1 MSNKTKNSGLGRG
14 LDALFS
20 DSKSTLE
27 TMNSPKNE
35 NGEYIIQIP
44 ISDIDINKDQPRKNF
59 DQESLQELAA
69 SIKANG
75 LLQPIAVQ
83 KIGDRY
89 TIIAGERRYRAFRL
103 LEENKIPCIIKN
115 LDTQQI
121 MELALVENLQ
131 REDLNPLEEASA
143 IEALLKNFNLTQQ
156 ELSERLGKSRSALAN
171 SVRLLQLQP
180 EIKQYVL
187 NNALRAGHA
196 RALLALTERND
207 QLEIGNEVLYKGLNV
222 RQTEELVNARINSKR
237 HLKKYTP
244 NHSEL
249 REFEQ
254 AVREALGTKVNI
266 VGSPKKGHVSIEYYS
281 QDQLEGLLEFLMQ
294 MKK

>member
-1 MSNKTKNSGLGRG
+1 MSTKTKNSGLGRG

-35 NGEYIIQIP
+35 DGEYIIQIP

-59 DQESLQELAA
+59 DQESLQELAS

-103 LEENKIPCIIKN
+103 LGENKIPCIIKN

-121 MELALVENLQ
+121 MELALIENLQ

-187 NNALRAGHA
+187 NNALSAGHA

-237 HLKKYTP
+237 QLKKHTP